1 VEEGLFDEVGFVD
14 DDEISLVGESVDE
27 VGFVEEVG
35 EVGTDEIGSEG
46 EGLGGLVGAGG
57 DGVAPAAVELFFGL
71 FEAVIRWTLAMG
83 WWARGAGELAFE
95 VGEFLFYAVG
105 AGEVAVERIE
115 SEIVGAS
122 SENCCIRKVKSELA
136 LEGES

>member
-1 VEEGLFDEVGFVD
+1 MLPRGYGNGDEVEEGVFDEVGFVN

-57 DGVAPAAVELFFGL
+57 DGVAPAAVELFF
-71 FEAVIRWTLAMG
+71 
-83 WWARGAGELAFE
+83 
-95 VGEFLFYAVG
+95 
-105 AGEVAVERIE
+105 
-115 SEIVGAS
+115 
-122 SENCCIRKVKSELA
+122 
-136 LEGES
+136 

>member
-1 VEEGLFDEVGFVD
+1 
-14 DDEISLVGESVDE
+14 
-27 VGFVEEVG
+27 
-35 EVGTDEIGSEG
+35 
-46 EGLGGLVGAGG
+46 
-57 DGVAPAAVELFFGL
+57 
-71 FEAVIRWTLAMG
+71 MG
-83 WWARGAGELAFE
+83 WWARGTGELAFE

-136 LEGES
+136 LEGESRTQINDTVTKSLSDEFCNKSFA